1 MDHDLPCNVSEGTPN
16 RGLSLYEAARLFNVP
31 FTTDARPRDG
41 EVEAGG
47 LRFHYL
53 EWGRNDAPPA
63 LLLHGICQ
71 QCHSWDFISLAL
83 SDRYRII
90 ALDARGHGDTQWPDD
105 GDYSLEAHQR
115 DLDAVVEALGL
126 KGLVLIGHS
135 MGGRN
140 GYVFASRRPELVKA
154 LVIVDT
160 GPGQVAASSR
170 RIRRFI
176 TLPDELDTYEEFV
189 QRVREYTGRPL
200 WLVHGSLQHTIKEM
214 PNGKWT
220 WKYDK
225 AIRSPDFKPQ
235 SWPTEDLWHCI
246 EAVKCPVLV
255 VRGANSDVLSPEVFE
270 EMLKA
275 LPGCRGEVVSDAGH
289 LVPGDNPRGFLEALE
304 PFLSEMSK

>member
-1 MDHDLPCNVSEGTPN
+1 MDHDSSCNVSEGTPN

-63 LLLHGICQ
+63 LLLHGIGQ

-115 DLDAVVEALGL
+115 DLDAVVEAMGL
-126 KGLVLIGHS
+126 KDFVLIGHS

-170 RIRRFI
+170 RIRASSPSPTNSIPTRSLSSESGSIRGGPYGLFMEAFNIPSKRCPTASGLGSMTRRFVAR
-176 TLPDELDTYEEFV
+176 TSSLKAGPPRTYGAV
-189 QRVREYTGRPL
+189 SRPL
-200 WLVHGSLQHTIKEM
+200 SAPSWWLEGPIATFCPRRCL
-214 PNGKWT
+214 
-220 WKYDK
+220 
-225 AIRSPDFKPQ
+225 R
-235 SWPTEDLWHCI
+235 
-246 EAVKCPVLV
+246 KC
-255 VRGANSDVLSPEVFE
+255 
-270 EMLKA
+270 
-275 LPGCRGEVVSDAGH
+275 
-289 LVPGDNPRGFLEALE
+289 
-304 PFLSEMSK
+304 